1 MANKVLMQ
9 EETTK
14 VWTASGGGNYA
25 LTLSSV
31 SAGAVRV
38 GEQGDLGAVPRSRWY
53 KWRYVNDSFG
63 SAPTVGQTV
72 DVYWAASDGTYTDG
86 NVGTSD
92 AAGSTV
98 ALPNLLFLG
107 SATVQTTSTTDDI
120 IISGI
125 VELADQYGAPVI
137 DNNTS
142 VTITGGRFELP
153 PIPDEIQ

>member
-14 VWTASGGGNYA
+14 VWTASGGDYA

-38 GEQGDLGAVPRSRWY
+38 GEQGDLGAAPRSRWH

-63 SAPTVGQTV
+63 SAPTVGQSV
-72 DVYWAASDGTYTDG
+72 DVYWASGDGTYTDG

-98 ALPNLLFLG
+98 ALPNIKFLG

-125 VELADQYGAPVI
+125 VELADRYGAPVI
-137 DNNTS
+137 DNNTL
-142 VTITGGRFELP
+142 VTITGGRFELT

>member
-63 SAPTVGQTV
+63 SAPTVEQTV

-98 ALPNLLFLG
+98 ALPNIKFLG
-107 SATVQTTSTTDDI
+107 SATVQTTSTTDDV

-142 VTITGGRFELP
+142 VTITGGRFELT

>member
-72 DVYWAASDGTYTDG
+72 DVYWAGGDGTYTDG

-142 VTITGGRFELP
+142 VTITGGRFELT

>member
-1 MANKVLMQ
+1 MPNKIYVQ
-9 EETTK
+9 EETAK
-14 VWTASGGGNYA
+14 VWTSSGGDYA

-38 GEQGDLGAVPRSRWY
+38 GQQGDLGAAPRAGRY
-53 KWRYVNDSFG
+53 AWRFINDSFG
-63 SAPTVGQTV
+63 SAPTVGHTV
-72 DVYWAASDGTYTDG
+72 DVYWASGNGTYTDG

-92 AAGSTV
+92 AAGSTA

-125 VELADQYGAPVI
+125 VELGARYGAPVI
-137 DNNTS
+137 DNNTA
-142 VTITGGRFELP
+142 VTITGGRFELT

>member
-9 EETTK
+9 EETPI
-14 VWTASGGGNYA
+14 VWAASGGDYA

-38 GEQGDLGAVPRSRWY
+38 GQRGDLGAAPRSRLY
-53 KWRYVNDSFG
+53 RWRYVNDSFG

-72 DVYWAASDGTYTDG
+72 DVYWAASDGTYADG

-98 ALPNLLFLG
+98 ALPNLLFLR

-142 VTITGGRFELP
+142 VTITGGRFELV

>member
-9 EETTK
+9 EETPI
-14 VWTASGGGNYA
+14 VWAASGGDYA

-38 GEQGDLGAVPRSRWY
+38 GQQGDLGAVPRSRWY

-72 DVYWAASDGTYTDG
+72 DVYWASGNGTYTDG

-98 ALPNLLFLG
+98 ALPNLLRLG
-107 SATVQTTSTTDDI
+107 SATVQTTSTTDDV

-142 VTITGGRFELP
+142 VTITGGRFELTP
-153 PIPDEIQ
+153 VPDEIQ

>member
-9 EETTK
+9 EETPI
-14 VWTASGGGNYA
+14 VWAASGGDYA

-38 GEQGDLGAVPRSRWY
+38 GQQGDLGAVPRSRWY

-72 DVYWAASDGTYTDG
+72 NIHWAPSDGTYTDG

-98 ALPNLLFLG
+98 ALPNIKFLG

-120 IISGI
+120 VTSGT
-125 VELADQYGAPVI
+125 VELADRYGAPVI

-142 VTITGGRFELP
+142 VTITGGRFELT

>member
-9 EETTK
+9 EETPI
-14 VWTASGGGNYA
+14 VWAASGGDYA

-38 GEQGDLGAVPRSRWY
+38 GQQGDLGAVPRSRWY

-72 DVYWAASDGTYTDG
+72 DVYWASGNGTYTDG

-98 ALPNLLFLG
+98 ALPNLLRLG
-107 SATVQTTSTTDDI
+107 SATVQTTSTTDDV

-125 VELADQYGAPVI
+125 VELADQYGALVI

-142 VTITGGRFELP
+142 VTITGGRFELT

>member
-98 ALPNLLFLG
+98 ALPNIKFLG
-107 SATVQTTSTTDDI
+107 SATVQTTSTTDDV

-142 VTITGGRFELP
+142 VTITGGRFELV